1 MSQIQCQV
9 ESITPLAGAV
19 YQVILTPAQPVSFY
33 AGQYILVHMGENDKR
48 PFSIANAAFDNHK
61 IELHIG
67 ADENNAYATEVLDRM
82 RNDGSI
88 TLSGGHGEAYL
99 QSNGQPIILIAGGTG
114 FSYTWSILQQAL
126 KDHPH
131 TPVSLYWGGKNTND
145 LYLYDELS
153 KLADEHDQFSFIPV
167 VEFAEDDWSGRT
179 GWVHHAV
186 VADYPS
192 LSDVQ
197 VYIAG
202 RFEMAKAARDDF
214 SARELPQTQ
223 LFGDAY
229 AFI

>member
-1 MSQIQCQV
+1 MSQIQCKV
-9 ESITPLAGAV
+9 DTITPLTDAV
-19 YQVILTPAQPVSFY
+19 YQVVLSPAEPVEFH

-131 TPVSLYWGGKNTND
+131 TPVSLYWGGKSR
-145 LYLYDELS
+145 YLRRL
-153 KLADEHDQFSFIPV
+153 
-167 VEFAEDDWSGRT
+167 
-179 GWVHHAV
+179 
-186 VADYPS
+186 
-192 LSDVQ
+192 
-197 VYIAG
+197 
-202 RFEMAKAARDDF
+202 
-214 SARELPQTQ
+214 
-223 LFGDAY
+223 
-229 AFI
+229 